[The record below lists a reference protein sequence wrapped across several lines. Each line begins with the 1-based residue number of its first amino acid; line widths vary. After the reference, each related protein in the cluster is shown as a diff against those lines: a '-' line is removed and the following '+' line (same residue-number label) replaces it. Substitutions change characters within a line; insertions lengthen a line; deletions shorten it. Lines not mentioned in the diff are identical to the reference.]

1 VTDLRDQHAEAVG
14 LIAYEL
20 DDPTQAARIIDMLIN
35 IGWKPPRGALCHPRR
50 ELFARGLCEAC
61 YAHHRDRGT
70 HTRFAGVQRRT
81 ADFAA
86 DYAPLRAEGYTRRQ
100 IAERLGMR
108 RNTVDAA
115 YGRAVKAGLLQPD
128 RPEVIGAFTA
138 AVDGRYRTRG
148 TA

>member
-1 VTDLRDQHAEAVG
+1 VTDLRDQLADAVD

-20 DDPTQAARIIDMLIN
+20 GDQTSAQRVIDMLVN

-70 HTRFAGVQRRT
+70 HIHFPGVQRRT
-81 ADFAA
+81 EDFAA
-86 DYAPLRAEGYTRRQ
+86 DYAVLRAEGHTRRQ

-128 RPEVIGAFTA
+128 RPEVVGAHTT
-138 AVDGRYRTRG
+138 AVDGRHRTRG